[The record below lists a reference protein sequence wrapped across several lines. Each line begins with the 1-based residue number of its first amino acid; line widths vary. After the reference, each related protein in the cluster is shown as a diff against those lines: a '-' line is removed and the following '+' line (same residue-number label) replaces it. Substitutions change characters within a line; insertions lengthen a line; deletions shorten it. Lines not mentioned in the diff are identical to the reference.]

1 MSRKLFVNLP
11 VRDLDATVA
20 FFTRLGFSF
29 DPEYTDANATC
40 MRVGETA
47 FVMLLVEPFFAG
59 FLDRPIAEARE
70 RAQVLLAVDAADRE
84 AVDAM
89 VAEAVAAG
97 GRTFRP
103 PQDHGFMYQHGFE
116 DLDGHLWE
124 VFHMSAPPPG

>member
-1 MSRKLFVNLP
+1 MPRKLFVNLP

-40 MRVGETA
+40 MRVGEDA
-47 FVMLLVEPFFAG
+47 FVMMLAEPFFAG
-59 FLDRPIAEARE
+59 FLDRPVADARE

-84 AVDAM
+84 AVDAL

-103 PQDHGFMYQHGFE
+103 PQDHGFMYQHAFE

-124 VFHMSAPPPG
+124 VFHMDAPPPG